1 MTGSGEREPQGYGRR
16 VRVVPRRLCNKAPVR
31 LPARLLD
38 LGMGSQKFIQ
48 ILNSE
53 AEEVHA
59 EAYESILALGHLDIL

>member
-1 MTGSGEREPQGYGRR
+1 M
-16 VRVVPRRLCNKAPVR
+16 PRRLCNKAPVR